1 MTLVNENSNSQ
12 SFEDQLYQ
20 LSNRVKQ
27 LESQLE
33 NVLNLSAK
41 IEQIEENLMLVSDV
55 NRYSKLRNYLEE
67 KRWFDA
73 DIETINLIMAIAGH
87 NRLEELRPEE
97 IQKFPCNS
105 LHVIDNLWVK
115 YSQGR
120 FGFSV
125 QLNIYKS
132 CGGDR
137 EATIEE
143 NQKLVEE
150 WGKKLGWRKNDQWL
164 RCEDLDY
171 SLNAPLGCHP
181 SQWWNSPY
189 GNKMTN
195 YFLARLMSCEFVNKS
210 NKNQ

>member
-1 MTLVNENSNSQ
+1 MTLVNEDPNSQ
-12 SFEDQLYQ
+12 PLEHQLGQ
-20 LSNRVKQ
+20 LSNRVEQ
-27 LESQLE
+27 LETQLE
-33 NVLNLSAK
+33 KVLNLSAK
-41 IEQIEENLMLVSDV
+41 IERIEEDLMLVSDV
-55 NRYSKLRNYLEE
+55 NRYAKLRNYLQE

-73 DIETINLIMAIAGH
+73 DLETTNLIMAIAGH

-105 LHVIDNLWVK
+105 LRVIDNLWVK

-120 FGFSV
+120 FGFSI
-125 QLNIYKS
+125 QLEIYKN

-143 NQKLVEE
+143 NQKLVEQ
-150 WGKKLGWRKNDQWL
+150 WGEKLGWRENDRWL

-171 SLNAPLGCHP
+171 SLNAPEGCHP

-195 YFLARLMSCEFVNKS
+195 YFLARLMSCGFLKSSVNP
-210 NKNQ
+210 